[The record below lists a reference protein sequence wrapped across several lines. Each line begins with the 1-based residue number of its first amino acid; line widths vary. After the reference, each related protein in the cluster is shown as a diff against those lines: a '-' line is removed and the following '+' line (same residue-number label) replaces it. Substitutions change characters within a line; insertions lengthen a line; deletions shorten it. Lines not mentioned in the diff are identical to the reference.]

1 MSDNYLGNP
10 NLKKVNTPQEF
21 TKKQILEYQKCAKDP
36 IYFMETYIR
45 IVSLDD
51 GLVPFKMYEFQ
62 RHIVRT
68 IHDNRFTI
76 CKLPRQS
83 GKSTTTV
90 SYLLHYALFNP
101 NSNIAILANK
111 SSTARDILGRVQLA
125 YENLPKWMQQ
135 GVINWNKGNIELEN
149 KSVIVAAATSSS
161 AIRGGSYNIIFL
173 DEFAF
178 VPANIAEQFFS
189 AVYPTISAGT
199 QTKMIIVS
207 TPYGM
212 NQFYK
217 LWTDAENKRNDYV
230 PIEVHWSEVPGRD
243 EAWKE
248 ATIRNTSAEQFQ
260 QEFECVD
267 GNTIVETED
276 GKIKIED
283 LYKKLLKKR
292 VGQMFR
298 TNTDNI
304 KILSTSGF
312 SNFNGIQ
319 KVKRNL
325 YQHIIFDDKSE
336 IKTSINHPFGKDK
349 ILARNVKV
357 GDYLSSKKV
366 LYNELVNEKIF
377 LYDPINVEKENLYIT
392 NGVVSHNCEFL
403 GSVNTLINPSKIKT
417 LAYMNPIQ
425 SNAGLDVYEDPIKG
439 NTYVCTVD
447 VARGVSKDYS
457 AFLILDVTQMPFKI
471 VAKFRNNEIRPLL
484 FPHTID
490 QVCKAFNH
498 AHVLVE
504 TNDLGQQIAEALQF
518 ELEYD
523 NLLMTTQR
531 GRAGQILGAGFSG
544 RGSGFGVKMTKQI
557 KKIGCANIK
566 TLIESDKV
574 IIQDFNIIEEMST
587 FIRKGQSW
595 QADDGANDDLMMCLV
610 IFGWLSNQPFFK
622 ELTDTNARQ
631 MLYEEQ
637 QHLIEQDMAPFG
649 FVDDGTPDHEK
660 SEVDEYGTVWHPVV
674 HKGS

>member
-1 MSDNYLGNP
+1 MSDAYLGNP

-21 TKKQILEYQKCAKDP
+21 SKKQILEYQKCAKDP

-51 GLVPFKMYEFQ
+51 GLVPFKMYDFQ

-189 AVYPTISAGT
+189 AVYPTISSG
-199 QTKMIIVS
+199 QKTKMIIVS

-248 ATIRNTSAEQFQ
+248 ATIRNTSPEQFQ
-260 QEFECVD
+260 QEFE
-267 GNTIVETED
+267 
-276 GKIKIED
+276 
-283 LYKKLLKKR
+283 
-292 VGQMFR
+292 
-298 TNTDNI
+298 
-304 KILSTSGF
+304 
-312 SNFNGIQ
+312 
-319 KVKRNL
+319 
-325 YQHIIFDDKSE
+325 
-336 IKTSINHPFGKDK
+336 
-349 ILARNVKV
+349 
-357 GDYLSSKKV
+357 
-366 LYNELVNEKIF
+366 
-377 LYDPINVEKENLYIT
+377 
-392 NGVVSHNCEFL
+392 CEFL

-425 SNAGLDVYEDPIKG
+425 SNAGLDVYEDPKKG

-457 AFLILDVTQMPFKI
+457 AFIILDVTQMPFKI

-622 ELTDTNARQ
+622 EMTDTNARQ
-631 MLYEEQ
+631 MLYDEQ

>member
-1 MSDNYLGNP
+1 MSDAYLGNP

-21 TKKQILEYQKCAKDP
+21 SKKQILEYQKCAKDP

-189 AVYPTISAGT
+189 AVYPTISSG
-199 QTKMIIVS
+199 QKTKMIIVS

-248 ATIRNTSAEQFQ
+248 ATIRNTSPEQFQ
-260 QEFECVD
+260 QEFE
-267 GNTIVETED
+267 
-276 GKIKIED
+276 
-283 LYKKLLKKR
+283 
-292 VGQMFR
+292 
-298 TNTDNI
+298 
-304 KILSTSGF
+304 
-312 SNFNGIQ
+312 
-319 KVKRNL
+319 
-325 YQHIIFDDKSE
+325 
-336 IKTSINHPFGKDK
+336 
-349 ILARNVKV
+349 
-357 GDYLSSKKV
+357 
-366 LYNELVNEKIF
+366 
-377 LYDPINVEKENLYIT
+377 
-392 NGVVSHNCEFL
+392 CEFL

-417 LAYMNPIQ
+417 LAYIDPIQ

-484 FPHTID
+484 FPHTIE

-622 ELTDTNARQ
+622 EMTDTNARQ
-631 MLYEEQ
+631 MLYDEQ

>member
-1 MSDNYLGNP
+1 MSDAYLGNP
-10 NLKKVNTPQEF
+10 NLKKVNTPVEF
-21 TKKQILEYQKCAKDP
+21 SKEQILEYQKCAGDP
-36 IYFMETYIR
+36 IYFMENYIR
-45 IVSLDD
+45 IVSLDE
-51 GLVPFKMYEFQ
+51 GLVPFKMYPFQ

-90 SYLLHYALFNP
+90 SYLLHFALFNP

-125 YENLPKWMQQ
+125 YENLPKWLQQ

-178 VPANIAEQFFS
+178 VPANIAEMFFS

-199 QTKMIIVS
+199 KTKMIIVS

-248 ATIRNTSAEQFQ
+248 ATIRNTSPEQFQ
-260 QEFECVD
+260 QEFE
-267 GNTIVETED
+267 
-276 GKIKIED
+276 
-283 LYKKLLKKR
+283 
-292 VGQMFR
+292 
-298 TNTDNI
+298 
-304 KILSTSGF
+304 
-312 SNFNGIQ
+312 
-319 KVKRNL
+319 
-325 YQHIIFDDKSE
+325 
-336 IKTSINHPFGKDK
+336 
-349 ILARNVKV
+349 
-357 GDYLSSKKV
+357 
-366 LYNELVNEKIF
+366 
-377 LYDPINVEKENLYIT
+377 
-392 NGVVSHNCEFL
+392 CEFL
-403 GSVNTLINPSKIKT
+403 GSVNTLISPAKIKNMT
-417 LAYMNPIQ
+417 YMNPIT
-425 SNAGLDVYEDPIKG
+425 SNAGLDVYENPIKDK
-439 NTYVCTVD
+439 TYVCTVD

-457 AFLILDVTQMPFKI
+457 AFVIMDVTQMPFKI

-484 FPHTID
+484 FPHTIEK
-490 QVCKAFNH
+490 VCKAYNH

-504 TNDLGQQIAEALQF
+504 TNDLGQQIAESLQF

-574 IIQDFNIIEEMST
+574 FINDFNIIEEMST

-595 QADDGANDDLMMCLV
+595 QADDGSTDDLMMCLV

-622 ELTDTNARQ
+622 EMTDTNARQ

-637 QHLIEQDMAPFG
+637 QSLIEQDMAPFG

-674 HKGS
+674 HKGN

>member
-1 MSDNYLGNP
+1 MSDAYLGNP
-10 NLKKVNTPQEF
+10 NLKKVNTPVEF
-21 TKKQILEYQKCAKDP
+21 TKEQILEFQKCAKDP
-36 IYFMETYIR
+36 IYFMENYIR
-45 IVSLDD
+45 IVSLDE
-51 GLVPFKMYEFQ
+51 GLVPFKMYDFQ

-125 YENLPKWMQQ
+125 YENLPKWLQQ

-178 VPANIAEQFFS
+178 VPANIAEMFFS

-199 QTKMIIVS
+199 KTKMIIVS

-243 EAWKE
+243 EKWKE
-248 ATIRNTSAEQFQ
+248 ATIRNTSPEQFQ
-260 QEFECVD
+260 QEFE
-267 GNTIVETED
+267 
-276 GKIKIED
+276 
-283 LYKKLLKKR
+283 
-292 VGQMFR
+292 
-298 TNTDNI
+298 
-304 KILSTSGF
+304 
-312 SNFNGIQ
+312 
-319 KVKRNL
+319 
-325 YQHIIFDDKSE
+325 
-336 IKTSINHPFGKDK
+336 
-349 ILARNVKV
+349 
-357 GDYLSSKKV
+357 
-366 LYNELVNEKIF
+366 
-377 LYDPINVEKENLYIT
+377 
-392 NGVVSHNCEFL
+392 CEFL
-403 GSVNTLINPSKIKT
+403 GSVNTLISPAKIKNM
-417 LAYMNPIQ
+417 AYNDPIQ
-425 SNAGLDVYEDPIKG
+425 SNAGLDVYEDPKKG

-457 AFLILDVTQMPFKI
+457 AFVILDVTQMPFKI

-484 FPHTID
+484 FPHTIEK
-490 QVCKAFNH
+490 VCKAFNH

-566 TLIESDKV
+566 TLIESDK
-574 IIQDFNIIEEMST
+574 ILINDFNIIEEMST

-595 QADDGANDDLMMCLV
+595 QADDGNTDDLMMCLV

-622 ELTDTNARQ
+622 EMTDTNARQ

-637 QHLIEQDMAPFG
+637 QSLIEQDMAPFG
-649 FVDDGTPDHEK
+649 FVDDGLDDGPTMI
-660 SEVDEYGTVWHPVV
+660 DEYGTRWSPVV
-674 HKGS
+674 RSYDSDW